1 MSPWMNDLIAGMQ
14 QVVPADAQS
23 LYLMTAGAVGVG
35 GVLML
40 LYGARWMRGLTAV
53 GGAGAG
59 ASLGLTAAAILGV
72 PPWITSAFGG
82 IVGLV
87 FGIAGHRLVVG
98 LLIGAILASIGSAT
112 YAQQSLAP
120 HLAAVHSDWS
130 AGSLTNGRPVGWDT
144 LPAAF
149 NALTARVPNV
159 GMILAVIAGLSLIA
173 GYLLSQFLPRLSAS
187 VCAATAGTAAV
198 GASAV
203 ILLGA
208 FSPQT
213 VDQLVALG
221 AWGWAIFA
229 VIWLAGFF
237 RNLRPARKAP
247 LLDDEDGD
255 ARRAPRMA

>member
-1 MSPWMNDLIAGMQ
+1 MSHWINDLVVWMQ
-14 QVVPADAQS
+14 QAVPSDGHS
-23 LYLMTAGAVGVG
+23 LYLATAGGAGVA

-40 LYGARWMRGLTAV
+40 LYGARCMRGLTAI

-59 ASLGLTAAAILGV
+59 ASLGLTAASILGV

-87 FGIAGHRLVVG
+87 FGIAGHRMFVG
-98 LLIGAILASIGSAT
+98 VLIGVILASVGAGT

-120 HLAAVHSDWS
+120 HLAAVQSDLS
-130 AGSLTNGRPVGWDT
+130 SGSLTNGQPAGWDA

-159 GMILAVIAGLSLIA
+159 GMILAVIGGLSLIA
-173 GYLLSQFLPRLSAS
+173 GYLLAQFLPRLSAS
-187 VCAATAGTAAV
+187 LCAATAGTVAV

-221 AWGWAIFA
+221 AWGWLILGG
-229 VIWLAGFF
+229 VWLAGLV
-237 RNLRPARKAP
+237 RNMRPVRKAP
-247 LLDDEDGD
+247 SLDDEDDGG
-255 ARRAPRMA
+255 RRAPRMA